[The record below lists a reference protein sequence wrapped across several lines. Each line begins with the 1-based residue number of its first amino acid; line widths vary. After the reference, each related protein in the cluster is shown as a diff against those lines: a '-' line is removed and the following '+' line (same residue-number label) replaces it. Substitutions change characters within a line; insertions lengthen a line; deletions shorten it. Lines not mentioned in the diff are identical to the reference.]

1 MMVSQM
7 ECLSLN
13 LEQEA
18 EPSLYMGLPK
28 FSKSKKEKK
37 IVSVPVLFIGFSNC
51 G

>member
-37 IVSVPVLFIGFSNC
+37 NSFGSSIIYWVQ
-51 G
+51 